1 MIAAGKSSIE
11 LDPSASIELSLIA
24 PESDD
29 KLKGLP
35 DTSACKTAITNV
47 EIEVQKK
54 TRHSMLKVQNVF
66 GFEIS

>member
-11 LDPSASIELSLIA
+11 FSPTASIALILIA

-29 KLKGLP
+29 RLKGLP
-35 DTSACKTAITNV
+35 DASAYKTATTNV

-54 TRHSMLKVQNVF
+54 TRHNMLKVQNVF